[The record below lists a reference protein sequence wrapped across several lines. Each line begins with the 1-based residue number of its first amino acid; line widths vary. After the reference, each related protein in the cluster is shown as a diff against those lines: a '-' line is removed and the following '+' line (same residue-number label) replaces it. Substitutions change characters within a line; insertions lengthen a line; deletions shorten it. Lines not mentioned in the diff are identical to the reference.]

1 MYEKQH
7 YGVEDYRALYKSLNR
22 RWRELCERY
31 LPVMT
36 EGSIWKY
43 SRRASADDP
52 QQGWKLH
59 IPATVLTAS
68 LVLERVA
75 PLLHSHRTLFKA
87 PVSLQELERINCGL
101 YYGYSQVGK
110 FITIYPRTTAEAV
123 MLARSLHRIT
133 CGMTAP
139 SVPYDLKFR
148 PTSRLYYRYGSFTL
162 LEKECADGTRS
173 LAMRDP
179 GGNLVADRRD
189 SEEAMPGWVSD
200 PFPKKPERHPAET
213 VETPLRTTF
222 RAFRALSQ
230 RGKGGVYLAVN
241 LGATPACLCILKEGR
256 KDGETSFDGRD
267 GYWRIKHEE
276 HVLASLG
283 SKGIKVPRLY
293 SSFEAEK
300 NYYLVI
306 EHIEGESMGKWLGR
320 KKRRLSVARALRY
333 SVELAVMMSGLH
345 AAGWVWRDCKLANII
360 RTKDNK
366 LRPIDFEG
374 ACPVNQPDPMPWGTP
389 SFVPPEWRDE
399 FQGQSRVPEDL
410 YALGVIIYFLL
421 TGCLPDS
428 VPLLPI
434 EKLRRNVPAGVR
446 EAVMELLQTD
456 PTRRPTAHK
465 VASRLQEAL
474 DLIVSPSSDSN
485 SRLNTINLHR
495 LRRRAATFNSP
506 RKSLSL

>member
-1 MYEKQH
+1 MFEKQNH
-7 YGVEDYRALYKSLNR
+7 AGEDYRALYKSLNR

-31 LPVMT
+31 LPVTT

-43 SRRASADDP
+43 SRSASADDP

-68 LVLERVA
+68 LVLERVG
-75 PLLHSHRTLFKA
+75 PLLQSHQTLFKA

-110 FITIYPRTTAEAV
+110 FITVYPRTTAEAV

-133 CGMTAP
+133 CDIPAP

-162 LEKECADGTRS
+162 LEKGCADGTR
-173 LAMRDP
+173 AFAIRDP
-179 GGNLVADRRD
+179 DGNLVADRRD
-189 SEEAMPGWVSD
+189 SEDAMPDWVSD
-200 PFPKKPERHPAET
+200 PFRKRRAQHGDET
-213 VETPLRTTF
+213 IESPLRTSF

-230 RGKGGVYLAVN
+230 RGKGGVYMAVN
-241 LGATPACLCILKEGR
+241 FIASPACLCILKEGR
-256 KDGETSFDGRD
+256 KDGETGFDGRD

-276 HVLASLG
+276 HVLRALY
-283 SKGIKVPRLY
+283 SKGVKVPRIY

-306 EHIEGESMGKWLGR
+306 EHIEGESLGKWLGK

-333 SVELAVMMSGLH
+333 GVELSTLMSGIH
-345 AAGWVWRDCKLANII
+345 DAGWVWRDCKLANII
-360 RTKDNK
+360 RTKDDR
-366 LRPIDFEG
+366 LRPLDFEG
-374 ACPVNQPDPMPWGTP
+374 ACPVNQPDAMPWGTP

-399 FQGQSRVPEDL
+399 SREQSRVPEDL
-410 YALGVIIYFLL
+410 YALGVNIYFLL

-428 VPLLPI
+428 APLLPI
-434 EKLRRNVPAGVR
+434 EKLRRNVPAEVCR
-446 EAVMELLQTD
+446 VVMELLQDD
-456 PTRRPTAHK
+456 PARRPAAHR

-474 DLIVSPSSDSN
+474 DLLASPSRYGSSQ
-485 SRLNTINLHR
+485 LNAAINPHGR
-495 LRRRAATFNSP
+495 DASAC
-506 RKSLSL
+506 SLS

>member
-1 MYEKQH
+1 MYENLS
-7 YGVEDYRALYKSLNR
+7 YGNEDYRVLYKALNR
-22 RWRELCERY
+22 GWRELCELY
-31 LPVMT
+31 LPVTT
-36 EGSIWKY
+36 EGSIWRY

-59 IPATVLTAS
+59 IPATVLTACR
-68 LVLERVA
+68 VLKLVA
-75 PLLHSHRTLFKA
+75 PLLESSRTLFKA

-110 FITIYPRTTAEAV
+110 FITVYPRTTAEAV
-123 MLARSLHRIT
+123 ALARRLHRLT
-133 CGMTAP
+133 CRLPAP

-148 PTSRLYYRYGSFTL
+148 PASRLYYRYGSFTF
-162 LEKECADGTRS
+162 LEKENGDGTRA

-179 GGNLVADRRD
+179 CGNLVADRRESD
-189 SEEAMPGWVSD
+189 QAIPDWVHD
-200 PFPKKPERHPAET
+200 PFVSKGEQLPTRAA
-213 VETPLRTTF
+213 ETPLRTTF

-241 LGATPACLCILKEGR
+241 FGVNPACLCILKEGR

-276 HVLASLG
+276 HVLSALRQ
-283 SKGIKVPRLY
+283 KGIEVPHIY
-293 SSFEAEK
+293 SAFEAEK
-300 NYYLVI
+300 NYYLAI
-306 EHIEGESMGKWLGR
+306 EHIEGESLGKWLGR
-320 KKRRLSVARALRY
+320 KKRRLSIARALRY
-333 SVELAVMMSGLH
+333 GAELAAMISSVH
-345 AAGWVWRDCKLANII
+345 RAGWVWRDCKLANII
-360 RTKDNK
+360 HTKDDR

-399 FQGQSRVPEDL
+399 FRGQSRVPEDL

-434 EKLRRNVPAGVR
+434 EKLRRNVPAEICRV
-446 EAVMELLQTD
+446 VMELLQAD
-456 PTRRPTAHK
+456 PNRRPAAHE
-465 VASRLQEAL
+465 VARKLQETC
-474 DLIVSPSSDSN
+474 DLPASHPLYLSSVN
-485 SRLNTINLHR
+485 EIH
-495 LRRRAATFNSP
+495 AT
-506 RKSLSL
+506 L